1 MRESK
6 NQLLF
11 INYKGKTDKINA
23 GDLILS
29 ATVSLPKAT
38 GRVINITNSIITIR
52 WTNNEDIDTFSL
64 SNFFSTTNIH
74 MNRIRKTTTVIPD
87 IHGKDTTAG
96 LITLLNSRP
105 ILTA

>member
-1 MRESK
+1 MRSSK

-29 ATVSLPKAT
+29 ATVGLPKTT
-38 GRVINITNSIITIR
+38 GRVVNITDSSITIR

-64 SNFFSTTNIH
+64 NHFFSTSNIH
-74 MNRIRKTTTVIPD
+74 MNCIRKTRTVIPD
-87 IHGKDTTAG
+87 IYGKDTTA
-96 LITLLNSRP
+96 ILNDVLSSGVR
-105 ILTA
+105 LTA